1 MSKKS
6 SFYIIII
13 LIISIPTINIFENLS
28 KNFLFERSI
37 SQTRTPYENVKS
49 FLNSFSISKSAKEY
63 SFQEDTYLAKQLF
76 FAEDFYETTLF
87 NRINILIIHDNFLF

>member
-13 LIISIPTINIFENLS
+13 LIISIPTINIFENVS

-49 FLNSFSISKSAKEY
+49 FLNSFLYPKALK
-63 SFQEDTYLAKQLF
+63 
-76 FAEDFYETTLF
+76 
-87 NRINILIIHDNFLF
+87 NILFRKILIWLNNYFLQKIFMKQHYLTGLIF